1 MAGSMKTV
9 TYTSDSGAQYCIK
22 VDESNIEMIMG
33 AQVPANGA
41 FPALPKGTT
50 PRYVIVESQL
60 GLVKRKI
67 PVLTLA
73 RYTAIDG
80 TTPFTIPEGQLDGGE
95 AVRIRLKYGE
105 KNRFIPRNYDTG
117 KQDGDAD

>member
-9 TYTSDSGAQYCIK
+9 AYTADNGQQHCIK

-33 AQVPANGA
+33 AQVPASGA
-41 FPALPKGTT
+41 FPPLNKGQE

-80 TTPFTIPEGQLDGGE
+80 STPFTIPVGQLDEGE
-95 AVRIRLKYGE
+95 AVRVRLKYGE

>member
-1 MAGSMKTV
+1 MFSV
-9 TYTSDSGAQYCIK
+9 RWYPYTADNGDVYAIK

-33 AQVPANGA
+33 AQVAASGA

-50 PRYVIVESQL
+50 PRHVIVESQL

-80 TTPFTIPEGQLDGGE
+80 STPFTIPEGQLDGGE